1 MKNSVSTG
9 QSIHRHL
16 LLALL
21 GACALVLGVGGW
33 AGTTELAGAVIAPGQ
48 LVAESSV
55 KLVQHPAGGVVVELD
70 VVEGAVVKA
79 GDVLLRLDDT
89 AIKASLE
96 IVMTSLRQ
104 LEAREARLAAELAE
118 SETISFPSTLL
129 DIGSDVRVDTL
140 LKGERQL
147 FDLRRSAL
155 ASQEAQLKERIS
167 QLHEEISGLESQI
180 TARQK
185 ERALLELELASA
197 RTLRSQ
203 ELVSSERVSL
213 LERQVAQTEGQIG
226 QLEASV
232 AQGRGRIAETELQIL
247 QGFQDFQSRVAE
259 ELSTVQGRLAELRER
274 RIAGESELAN
284 TAVRAPQSGQVHEL
298 SLHTVGGV
306 AGAGETLMR
315 IVPVGEALS
324 AEVSI
329 APQDIDQVHMDQ
341 TAVLR
346 LSALNLRTT
355 PELSGRIRRISP
367 DLSHDQHTGRSYYT
381 ARIELPAAEIARLG
395 NATLTSGMPV
405 EAFIETDRR
414 TALTY
419 LAKPLFDQI
428 GRAFRS
434 E

>member
-1 MKNSVSTG
+1 M
-9 QSIHRHL
+9 
-16 LLALL
+16 
-21 GACALVLGVGGW
+21 
-33 AGTTELAGAVIAPGQ
+33 AGAVIAPGQ

-55 KLVQHPAGGVVVELD
+55 KLVQHPTGGVVIELD

-79 GDVLLRLDDT
+79 GDILLRLDDT

-118 SETISFPSTLL
+118 SATISFPSMLL
-129 DIGSDVRVDTL
+129 DIASDVRVGTL
-140 LKGERQL
+140 LRGERQL

-167 QLHEEISGLESQI
+167 QLYQEISGLESQV

-185 ERALLELELASA
+185 ERTLLELELASA

-232 AQGRGRIAETELQIL
+232 AQGRARIAETELQIL

-259 ELSTVQGRLAELRER
+259 ELSEVQGRLAELQER

-298 SLHTVGGV
+298 TLHTVGGV

-324 AEVSI
+324 VEVSI
-329 APQDIDQVHMDQ
+329 APQDIDQVHVDQ

-346 LSALNLRTT
+346 LSALNSRTT
-355 PELSGRIRRISP
+355 PELSGKVRRISP

-381 ARIELPAAEIARLG
+381 ARIEMPAAQIARLG

-419 LAKPLFDQI
+419 LTKPLFDQI
-428 GRAFRS
+428 GRTFRS